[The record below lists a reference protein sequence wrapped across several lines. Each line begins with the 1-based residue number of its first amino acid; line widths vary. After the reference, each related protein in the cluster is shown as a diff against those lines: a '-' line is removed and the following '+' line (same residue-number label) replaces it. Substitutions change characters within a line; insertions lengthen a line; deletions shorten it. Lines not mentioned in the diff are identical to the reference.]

1 MSDPTDNATDDQLFA
16 EEQLARRVEQE
27 RLARETAS
35 GATHCV
41 DCGEEIPVKRRE
53 LLPYATRC
61 VDCQGFADLMDRRR
75 R

>member
-1 MSDPTDNATDDQLFA
+1 M
-16 EEQLARRVEQE
+16 
-27 RLARETAS
+27 ARETAS